1 MDLND
6 FMLKGLEF
14 TPGIPVAEAIVSAAS
29 ILYFSAVSK
38 TSRSLNLAQDN
49 YAILEKRS
57 EINHPDTPKRRKYSE
72 KRIPTNSNETKRN
85 HYARRMMH
93 CNKIHPVITE

>member
-49 YAILEKRS
+49 YAILE
-57 EINHPDTPKRRKYSE
+57 RRKYSE